1 MKLWRCAKTISQ
13 VVGDELL
20 LLEQQQG
27 RLHHLNSTA
36 AWIYERC
43 DGRTSDAIAAELAM
57 SYGVD
62 RTVADRDM
70 TAIADQLAQLGLIQR
85 TDAPPGGR
93 RD

>member
-1 MKLWRCAKTISQ
+1 MKLWRCVETISQ

-27 RLHHLNSTA
+27 KLHHLNSTA

-43 DGRTSDAIAAELAM
+43 DGRTADAIATEFSE

-62 RTVADRDM
+62 RSVADRDLD
-70 TAIADQLAQLGLIQR
+70 AIAGQLAQLGLIQ
-85 TDAPPGGR
+85 TADAP
-93 RD
+93 